1 MELRRGVVKSFDAG
15 TYRATVQ
22 LAGSLA
28 VWLEGIAVARNI
40 PSAEMVA
47 GRYCAL
53 VFFDPANPGD
63 GVIVAV
69 YT

>member
-1 MELRRGVVKSFDAG
+1 MELRRGVVKCFDAG

-22 LAGSLA
+22 LAGGLA

-47 GRYCAL
+47 GRSCAL

>member
-1 MELRRGVVKSFDAG
+1 MDVKKGTIKAFDPA
-15 TYRATVQ
+15 TYKVTIQV
-22 LAGSLA
+22 AGSLS

-47 GRYCAL
+47 GRSCAL
-53 VFFDPANPGD
+53 VLFDPGNPQD
-63 GVIVAV
+63 SVVIAV